1 MQVGCLLSA
10 TKNWIPASFNSIS
23 LNETFESTAVPLC
36 IEWDGYIC
44 WRTSLEKKWMMGVE
58 NIKKYNIILCLFN
71 GAVNNSVYTVRS
83 DCIVSKYAR

>member
-1 MQVGCLLSA
+1 MYRVGRLYLLEDF
-10 TKNWIPASFNSIS
+10 T
-23 LNETFESTAVPLC
+23 
-36 IEWDGYIC
+36 G
-44 WRTSLEKKWMMGVE
+44 KKWMMGVE